1 MRWSVMLLCLASTC
15 ALAQEGTLQ
24 ADFRRESERVSDACG
39 RFSVKAVPGCGI
51 ALFTD
56 HPLHIAA
63 GSMPPQ
69 NGFSLGAAFVTA
81 KNTEN
86 WRLSWDVDA
95 VGSFSGSWRAGG
107 YMKLVHTPREP
118 VRVVNPVVLQPGE
131 TQKIPV
137 AKPQI
142 NLVHPYTVFNLYA
155 QTISL
160 NKLNFFGLG
169 NDSALA
175 GASVFGMGAGSS
187 SDQKQ
192 PEPLE
197 AGSAVSAVLVRGDMD
212 IAATCTVTYI
222 DPERLLACGHP
233 LLQFGSVDLPM
244 TKANVL
250 ATLPSP
256 LNAFKIVNT
265 TEPVGAFVQDRHT
278 GIMGLLNKEPDMIPV
293 TLSIR
298 SGSATKEIH
307 YEVLNNPKLSPV
319 AMMATVFNALH
330 GINDYGEETT
340 YRLKGVISVK
350 GYPDVTLQNMFAPTD
365 AGQPAAFLA
374 ALSLGDRFGRI
385 YDNPFDVPAVKAVK
399 LDFDLVKERRQAR
412 LESARTDLSEARPGD
427 EITVETVLAPY
438 RGERIVRQIPIKI
451 PTSASKGPLRI
462 LVSDGDTLDR
472 MRRGMPMMARKLD
485 LASTIALLNKEHS
498 NNRVYVSL
506 LEADPEAMVADKVMH
521 DIYYGLQPPPNR
533 GPIPLVSTGQRIG
546 TPYINVPAE
555 KVVAIVLT
563 DSPDRNSAFK
573 APDQASQRIAGH
585 ILEFLSW
592 EVQKGRMPAN
602 LLPLQ
607 SGVGNIANAVLFGL
621 EEGNFEGLTSYTEVI
636 QDGMIRL
643 LKSGKLTCA
652 SATAFSL
659 SPEMLTEV
667 NANMASYR
675 DRIVLRPQEI
685 SNHPEIIRRLGVI
698 AMNGMDPYSLMNL
711 RTSS

>member
-1 MRWSVMLLCLASTC
+1 MRGYALTVFQGVKPESMDVEVLGVLKNMNGPKGDIILVRLHGEKAEYTGVVAGMSGSPVYFDGKLAG
-15 ALAQEGTLQ
+15 ALAFRIGEFSKEPIAGVTPIADMLEINAFDKTPGNSSNNTRASLPTTLTKTSGPGEPSGMPVQ
-24 ADFRRESERVSDACG
+24 
-39 RFSVKAVPGCGI
+39 SVANYLKPI
-51 ALFTD
+51 ET
-56 HPLHIAA
+56 PLVF
-63 GSMPPQ
+63 
-69 NGFSLGAAFVTA
+69 NGFSEEAVKLFAPQFAA
-81 KNTEN
+81 
-86 WRLSWDVDA
+86 
-95 VGSFSGSWRAGG
+95 SGI
-107 YMKLVHTPREP
+107 
-118 VRVVNPVVLQPGE
+118 
-131 TQKIPV
+131 IPV
-137 AKPQI
+137 
-142 NLVHPYTVFNLYA
+142 
-155 QTISL
+155 
-160 NKLNFFGLG
+160 
-169 NDSALA
+169 
-175 GASVFGMGAGSS
+175 MGAGAS

-265 TEPVGAFVQDRHT
+265 TEPAGAFVQDRHT
-278 GIMGLLNKEPDMIPV
+278 GIMGLLNKEPEMIPV

-298 SGSATKEIH
+298 SGKATKEIH
-307 YEVLNNPKLSPV
+307 YEVLNNAKLSPV

-365 AGQPAAFLA
+365 TGQPAAFLA

-438 RGERIVRQIPIKI
+438 RGERVVRQIPIKI

-506 LEADPEAMVADKVMH
+506 LEADPEAMVADKVM
-521 DIYYGLQPPPNR
+521 
-533 GPIPLVSTGQRIG
+533 
-546 TPYINVPAE
+546 PA
-555 KVVAIVLT
+555 
-563 DSPDRNSAFK
+563 
-573 APDQASQRIAGH
+573 
-585 ILEFLSW
+585 
-592 EVQKGRMPAN
+592 
-602 LLPLQ
+602 LPL
-607 SGVGNIANAVLFGL
+607 SVMNVM
-621 EEGNFEGLTSYTEVI
+621 
-636 QDGMIRL
+636 DGMRGTQEMVVLGESSVNEVATPPLDFAVGGAQL
-643 LKSGKLTCA
+643 LTITIK
-652 SATAFSL
+652 
-659 SPEMLTEV
+659 
-667 NANMASYR
+667 
-675 DRIVLRPQEI
+675 
-685 SNHPEIIRRLGVI
+685 
-698 AMNGMDPYSLMNL
+698 
-711 RTSS
+711 